1 MMSQR
6 LPAVMP
12 VAFLLLLKSVR
23 QKRKDVFNYFDRPS
37 VPEHFVLLRFG
48 AFPFVP
54 SGYRLKSIAVQGAH
68 GDAEMLSHRRT
79 RPVVEV
85 LPDVCYHVFGQRCA
99 RFIHVIQLQVQF
111 PC

>member
-1 MMSQR
+1 
-6 LPAVMP
+6 MP

-54 SGYRLKSIAVQGAH
+54 SGYRLKSCAFGRSESPYALGVVHDVDRMSCRNGRGCPIGIEDAVLKVRLTA
-68 GDAEMLSHRRT
+68 L
-79 RPVVEV
+79 
-85 LPDVCYHVFGQRCA
+85 
-99 RFIHVIQLQVQF
+99 
-111 PC
+111 